1 MQIFNDIR
9 VDNNTHITVKGQ
21 EIALEDVHK
30 HSGYW
35 LCGFDRDGSCFEMC
49 KQEADSFI
57 VRDIRQDAE
66 ADGIDAYCLEDSIYY
81 WSNNY
86 CDAGILYIK

>member
-1 MQIFNDIR
+1 MQIFDDLR

-49 KQEADSFI
+49 KQDADSFI
-57 VRDIRQDAE
+57 VRDIRQDVE
-66 ADGIDAYCLEDSIYY
+66 VEVADYYLEDSIYY
-81 WSNNY
+81 WSENY
-86 CDAGILYIK
+86 CDSGILYIK